1 MMELN
6 RKNML
11 LSFPVLAVE
20 VATLANL
27 SSYYSYH
34 EPPVVAFLLAISFS
48 VLLIASAILIS
59 QDVGRLIRAMLITG
73 GLLLFGVQAA
83 SNISEAFLHAL
94 VLLPVDHLSLLWN
107 VSPATWTI
115 RSAFIW
121 GGVIN
126 IVGLIYWIAL
136 GVHFRKEKRSEALAS
151 EILKDLLKDKVK

>member
-1 MMELN
+1 MRRRILMELN

-11 LSFPVLAVE
+11 LSLPVFAVE

-59 QDVGRLIRAMLITG
+59 QDVGRVIRAMLIIG

-83 SNISEAFLHAL
+83 ANISEAFLHAL
-94 VLLPVDHLSLLWN
+94 NFLPVAQLSILWG
-107 VSPATWTI
+107 VPPATWTV
-115 RSAFIW
+115 RSSFIW

-136 GVHFRKEKRSEALAS
+136 GVHFRKEK
-151 EILKDLLKDKVK
+151 

>member
-1 MMELN
+1 MELN

-11 LSFPVLAVE
+11 LSLPVFAVE

-59 QDVGRLIRAMLITG
+59 QDVGRVIRAMLIIG

-83 SNISEAFLHAL
+83 ANISEAFLHAL
-94 VLLPVDHLSLLWN
+94 NFLPVAQLSILWG
-107 VSPATWTI
+107 VPPATWTV
-115 RSAFIW
+115 RSSFIW

-136 GVHFRKEKRSEALAS
+136 GVHFRKEKRSQAIAS
-151 EILKDLLKDKVK
+151 AVLKDLMMDKIK